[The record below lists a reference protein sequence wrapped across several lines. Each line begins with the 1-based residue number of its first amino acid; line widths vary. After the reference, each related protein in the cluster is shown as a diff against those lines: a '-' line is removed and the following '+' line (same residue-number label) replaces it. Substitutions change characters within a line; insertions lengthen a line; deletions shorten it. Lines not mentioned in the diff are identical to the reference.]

1 MKKTGL
7 TYGAVNNHFPVYL
20 AIFAMVTNNQP
31 INWVILEQAC
41 SWPVRRQSFAKTP
54 SFYHNKFSYLWCDK
68 VTVIARF
75 SIPTIL
81 KFMFTTMMTKFLLV
95 VIWWSDIEGTSSLL
109 GWWRNVPARQGGM
122 TYLKVRP
129 WWLMRRIYSKCSSL
143 VGSLWLPQ
151 KTNQDLSRERCQL
164 DIFEGERSQS
174 GDLDD

>member
-1 MKKTGL
+1 MQKTGL

-31 INWVILEQAC
+31 NNWVILEQAC

-81 KFMFTTMMTKFLLV
+81 KFMFTTMMTKVLLV
-95 VIWWSDIEGTSSLL
+95 VIWWSDIVGTSSLL

-129 WWLMRRIYSKCSSL
+129 WWWE
-143 VGSLWLPQ
+143 GSIANVQAWLGHCGYHRKQ
-151 KTNQDLSRERCQL
+151 TK
-164 DIFEGERSQS
+164 I
-174 GDLDD
+174 

>member
-1 MKKTGL
+1 MAGGTTRWFTFSSAFLLVALSIQSASSRPFLKQMYDKTQCL
-7 TYGAVNNHFPVYL
+7 LL
-20 AIFAMVTNNQP
+20 AGQN
-31 INWVILEQAC
+31 NWVILEQAC
-41 SWPVRRQSFAKTP
+41 SWPVRKQSFAKTP

-68 VTVIARF
+68 VTLIARF

-95 VIWWSDIEGTSSLL
+95 VIWWSDIVGTSSLL

-129 WWLMRRIYSKCSSL
+129 WWLMRRIYGKCSSL

-151 KTNQDLSRERCQL
+151 VTN
-164 DIFEGERSQS
+164 
-174 GDLDD
+174 